1 MSTDERPRLR
11 VAIIGHVDHGKTALT
26 AVLAKIAAMNIEVVE
41 ARVAAVP
48 EEELK
53 ALTAEVMKPMTGMP
67 EFLKDPD
74 RRYKIMKA
82 GNRKERRTKAK
93 QQRRQRRQH
102 K

>member
-1 MSTDERPRLR
+1 MDERPRVR
-11 VAIIGHVDHGKTALT
+11 VAYVGHLDRGKSMLG
-26 AVLAKIAAMNIEVVE
+26 AVLAKFAAMNIEVVE

-53 ALTAEVMKPMTGMP
+53 AITAEVMKPTTGMR

-74 RRYKIMKA
+74 RRYTIMKA

>member
-1 MSTDERPRLR
+1 MDERPRVR
-11 VAIIGHVDHGKTALT
+11 VAYVGYRDHGKSMLG

-53 ALTAEVMKPMTGMP
+53 AITAEVMKPMTGMRD
-67 EFLKDPD
+67 FLKDPD
-74 RRYKIMKA
+74 RRYTIIKA

-93 QQRRQRRQH
+93 QQQRRQRRQQ